1 MLLYNGSKFVKGNV
15 FEDPRGNKFTF
26 YKNTKNG
33 KLFTMENGIRVGL
46 TESQVNKLKL
56 LNEDTIAKKIEVPKI
71 IGIDIKFDFCEEK
84 FRILE
89 NSLKSFNIY
98 IDSDNQNHFIG
109 YVCFDMKNVTLGSFT
124 LEFLKEYQK
133 SGLVDVMFEDMT
145 GEQYKTVW
153 IYGIQNIQDDI
164 YLFLFESKKE

>member
-33 KLFTMENGIRVGL
+33 KLFTMENGVRVGL
-46 TESQVNKLKL
+46 TEGQVNKLKL
-56 LNEDTIAKKIEVPKI
+56 LNEDTITKKIEVPKI

-89 NSLKSFNIY
+89 NSLKSFNVY

-145 GEQYKTVW
+145 REQYKTVW

>member
-46 TESQVNKLKL
+46 TEGQVNKLKL
-56 LNEDTIAKKIEVPKI
+56 LNEDTITKKIEAPKI

-84 FRILE
+84 FTILE
-89 NSLKSFNIY
+89 NSLKSFNVY
-98 IDSDNQNHFIG
+98 IDSDNQNHFVG
-109 YVCFDMKNVTLGSFT
+109 YVCFDMKSVTLGSFT
-124 LEFLKEYQK
+124 LEFLKDYQK
-133 SGLVDVMFEDMT
+133 SGSINVMFDDLTKKE
-145 GEQYKTVW
+145 YKTVW
-153 IYGIQNIQDDI
+153 IYGIQYIQDDI
-164 YLFLFESKKE
+164 YLFLFRSGKE

>member
-33 KLFTMENGIRVGL
+33 KLFTMENGVRVGL
-46 TESQVNKLKL
+46 TEGQVNKLKL
-56 LNEDTIAKKIEVPKI
+56 LNEDTITKKIEVPKI

-89 NSLKSFNIY
+89 NSFKSFNVY

-145 GEQYKTVW
+145 GEQ
-153 IYGIQNIQDDI
+153 
-164 YLFLFESKKE
+164 